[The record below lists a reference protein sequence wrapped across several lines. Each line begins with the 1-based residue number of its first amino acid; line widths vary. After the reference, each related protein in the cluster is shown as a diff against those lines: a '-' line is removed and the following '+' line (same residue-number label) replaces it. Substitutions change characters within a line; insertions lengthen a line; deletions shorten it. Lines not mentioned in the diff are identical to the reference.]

1 MGPDGIESQ
10 DSVVGIATRLRAGR
24 LRNRVWFLYGERGFL
39 SSSKRPDRLWRP
51 QHLIQWVL
59 RVKRPGYEG
68 DHWHLSSADVKNEW
82 RGAAP
87 SHPYHPSW
95 RVEEQLYVT
104 RLSRTNRWFW
114 YRDLNSGA
122 QDLVLFPLRCRCSVS
137 PFTLTLSWPGGCFVW
152 ITAFL
157 ARRADVRIFVRDHML
172 EVLGASSNICTL
184 WHAIYDILTRYRNM
198 LIYAINGV
206 SRNACAVLIE
216 RTCTVWMT

>member
-1 MGPDGIESQ
+1 MKVTTDIY
-10 DSVVGIATRLRAGR
+10 RLRMLRMTWSCTVTPLSPFVTCRGTTLPLPVCLERAAG
-24 LRNRVWFLYGERGFL
+24 
-39 SSSKRPDRLWRP
+39 
-51 QHLIQWVL
+51 
-59 RVKRPGYEG
+59 
-68 DHWHLSSADVKNEW
+68 
-82 RGAAP
+82 
-87 SHPYHPSW
+87 
-95 RVEEQLYVT
+95 
-104 RLSRTNRWFW
+104 FW

-122 QDLVLFPLRCRCSVS
+122 QDVVLFPLRCCCSVS